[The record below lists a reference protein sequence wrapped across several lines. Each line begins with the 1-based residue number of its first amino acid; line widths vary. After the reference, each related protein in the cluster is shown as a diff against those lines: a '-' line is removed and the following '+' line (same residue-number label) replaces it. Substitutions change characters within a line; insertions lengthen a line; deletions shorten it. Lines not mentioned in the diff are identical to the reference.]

1 MSYVPSLTQEKVQI
15 TGDVVPLVGSI
26 ITGVVS
32 ELALAL
38 VLAELV
44 DGLEDEG
51 DHPLLLE
58 EVLAIAQCSQLVL
71 LLLML

>member
-1 MSYVPSLTQEKVQI
+1 MSYVTSLTQQKVQI
-15 TGDVVPLVGSI
+15 TGDVVPLVGSV

-44 DGLEDEG
+44 DGLEDESY
-51 DHPLLLE
+51 HPLLLE

>member
-44 DGLEDEG
+44 DGLEDES